1 MGEYKALFSLP
12 KHPFG
17 TVQNLDDNDP
27 VVMQRVKSGMLIP
40 VLKPGPTTTV
50 WADKADEVVEVVQ
63 VAEVEA
69 EAKPETKKRV
79 SRKKVEPEPEPEP
92 EAEVAETETLTVE
105 APSSVMTSWN
115 LSD

>member
-17 TVQNLDDNDP
+17 TVQNLDDSDP
-27 VVMQRVKSGMLIP
+27 VVIQRVKSGMLVP
-40 VLKPGPTTTV
+40 VREPGPVTEV
-50 WADKADEVVEVVQ
+50 WAEKTEQADEVV
-63 VAEVEA
+63 EVEA
-69 EAKPETKKRV
+69 EAKPEAKKRV
-79 SRKKVEPEPEPEP
+79 SRKKVEPEPEPEV